1 LQLAEVV
8 AERGETL
15 GVADAIGVG
24 LAKGVSVGGRV
35 AVEKIGVVLA
45 GGGVEI
51 VTQAVRPSVTINR
64 IGIKARMV

>member
-24 LAKGVSVGGRV
+24 LVKGVSVGGSV
-35 AVEKIGVVLA
+35 AVKKIGVVLT

-51 VTQAVRPSVTINR
+51 VTQAVRPIVKTKR
-64 IGIKARMV
+64 IGIKARIR

>member
-24 LAKGVSVGGRV
+24 LAKGVSVGGSV
-35 AVEKIGVVLA
+35 AVKKIGVVLA

-51 VTQAVRPSVTINR
+51 VTQAVRLSVAMNR
-64 IGIKARMV
+64 NRIKARIL